1 MHYPGPRENAPHS
14 FETPGFIRVGTGK
27 KDHHRRE
34 TMVHK
39 RLPIV
44 IVLSIFILSCAT
56 AGKRI
61 DVEAVKQNIIIGKST
76 KEDVMRV
83 CGEPIDTEYDA
94 KNEIEI
100 WRYAYMDKSITGAGV
115 FTSLVGVGSEW
126 KSETTM
132 VDIHFKKNVVC
143 DIKCQTSSKTKMH
156 YQ

>member
-1 MHYPGPRENAPHS
+1 MCR
-14 FETPGFIRVGTGK
+14 
-27 KDHHRRE
+27 
-34 TMVHK
+34 
-39 RLPIV
+39 RLPII

-100 WRYAYMDKSITGAGV
+100 WKYAYVDKSITGTGILTHA
-115 FTSLVGVGSEW
+115 VGIGSEW

-132 VDIHFKKNVVC
+132 VDIYFKKNVVY

-156 YQ
+156 Y